1 MAASPDQNAAPRAVL
16 SGRWWIYPLVF
27 IPSCLAA
34 TCWWLTE
41 PLAGRSAGR
50 RHAEAAP
57 AAPVSLPSGAR
68 AAPEARAP
76 VAWPGGRLEGRDA
89 KRLLLDT
96 LVRVARRLNKTEG
109 YTATFHKQE
118 RIKGELGPVQT
129 LAMKVRHRPFA
140 VYMRFLG
147 PHQGKEV
154 VYAEGRHDNKVI
166 AHGGGFTRLLVP
178 RLAVAPDHPLV
189 LADSRHPVTEAGLA
203 NLTARLIHFRRLD
216 MDDPEA
222 VTVLDRVTDDRGRVH
237 FRSVHSHPVFQEE
250 RPFARVEVL
259 YDPENGFPVDI
270 CSYDWPA
277 PGHTGALRL
286 AEHYA
291 YDDIRL
297 DADLTALDFDPANPN
312 YAFHRY

>member
-1 MAASPDQNAAPRAVL
+1 VF
-16 SGRWWIYPLVF
+16 SGRWWIYPLVL
-27 IPSCLAA
+27 IPASLAA
-34 TCWWLTE
+34 ACWWLTA
-41 PLAGRSAGR
+41 PLADWGAGR
-50 RHAEAAP
+50 QHAQAVP
-57 AAPVSLPSGAR
+57 AASIPLGSSVKAV
-68 AAPEARAP
+68 PEARAP
-76 VAWPGGRLEGRDA
+76 VEWPRGRLEGQDA

-96 LVRVARRLNKTEG
+96 LMRVAERLDKTVG

-129 LAMKVRHRPFA
+129 LAMKVRHKPFA
-140 VYMRFLG
+140 VYMKFLE
-147 PHQGKEV
+147 PQQGKEV

-178 RLAVAPDHPLV
+178 RLALPPDHPLV

-203 NLTARLIHFRRLD
+203 NLTARLIHYRRRDL
-216 MDDPEA
+216 DDPEA
-222 VTVLDRVTDDRGRVH
+222 GTVLDRVTDDRGRPR
-237 FRSVHSHPVFQEE
+237 FRSVHSHPVFHEE

-270 CSYDWPA
+270 CSYDWPK
-277 PGHTGALRL
+277 PGHQGALHV

-291 YDDIRL
+291 YDEIRL
-297 DADLTALDFDPANPN
+297 DAELTSLDFDPANPS